1 MQQDLSNPIQS
12 EQFGMTEQEQKNYQY
27 ASVLGKLKY
36 YFQSA
41 EPYVVKILNA
51 LIYTTIKF
59 IKTVVTMVVRMT
71 LGKDV

>member
-1 MQQDLSNPIQS
+1 MK
-12 EQFGMTEQEQKNYQY
+12 EQEQKNYQY